1 MYLFLR
7 IGSGSGVL
15 LIGGSI
21 GFMLNRLIY
30 MSGNVVWNFIF
41 KIYIIYVL
49 LLNKIIIYFIL
60 LCVLNFLFEKW
71 EKLFFFG
78 FVIFFFLVLFCV
90 IFILFID
97 FIFIVFRFRLF
108 KDLDLGLM

>member
-7 IGSGSGVL
+7 IGSGLGVL

-41 KIYIIYVL
+41 KIYIIL
-49 LLNKIIIYFIL
+49 LLNKIFIYFIL